1 MKILVVN
8 DDSINAPG
16 IELLAKEALKFGEVY
31 VVAPAKQNSAMSQR
45 LSLSTTLRVEKVE
58 DFPVPVSGA
67 YKVDGT
73 PVDCVKVAMQYIL
86 KGKPDY
92 VFSGINDGYN
102 SGYDISYSGT
112 IGATFEALRFGV
124 PAMAFSNTIHSPLH
138 IAEEYLEPIIK
149 ELIEAG
155 QKGNEVWNVNFPAV
169 PKEELKGVLRDRAVA
184 PVQFFTQGYTEE
196 ILEDGLVN
204 LTGFETPV
212 TLEDNIPAGTDI
224 EAVLMGYI
232 SIGKVKYM
240 L

>member
-8 DDSINAPG
+8 DDSIYAPG

-45 LSLSTTLRVEKVE
+45 LSLSTALRVDKVE
-58 DFPVPVSGA
+58 NFPVPVSGA

-73 PVDCVKVAMQYIL
+73 PVDCVKVAIQCIL
-86 KGKPDY
+86 KDKPDY

-112 IGATFEALRFGV
+112 IGATFEALRFGI
-124 PAMAFSNTIHSPLH
+124 PAIAFSSTYKAPLK
-138 IAEEYLEPIIK
+138 IAAKYLEPIIK
-149 ELIEAG
+149 ELIKAG
-155 QKGNEVWNVNFPAV
+155 QKANEVWNVNIPEV
-169 PKEELKGVLRDRAVA
+169 PQEELKGILRERTVA
-184 PVQFFTQGYTEE
+184 PIQFFTETYTEK
-196 ILEDGLVN
+196 LLADGSVTY
-204 LTGFETPV
+204 TGVETPV
-212 TLEDNIPAGTDI
+212 TLLDNIPKGTDI
-224 EAVLMGYI
+224 EAVLNGYI